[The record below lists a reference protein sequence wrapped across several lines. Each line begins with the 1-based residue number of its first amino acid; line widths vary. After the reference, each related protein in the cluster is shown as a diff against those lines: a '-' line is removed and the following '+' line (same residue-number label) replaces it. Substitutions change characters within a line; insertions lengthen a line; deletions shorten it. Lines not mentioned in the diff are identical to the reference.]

1 MGAVELPPKHRQ
13 SLADIGIGVVT
24 KEAGSAIAKWLPAPT
39 ELDKLAELAK
49 LLLAPEET
57 LAPKFLGILAEVIA
71 RHAGKPDFA
80 AKWIGVL
87 VEQAVRPL
95 FEPEGVRG
103 ALLACLEDFTAI
115 SDLGNGQMT
124 SAVVNVA
131 LDRLSDELKKRMEQQ
146 ARVLR
151 PATTQ
156 HDHRTLPRLFT
167 FTGGQAIK
175 TVQLAET
182 SQHRVFKFA
191 RFLHAAQPP
200 GHIVERVPGRGGG
213 QEQGG
218 QEVLGGGAP
227 QVSAVLVGDGEDEVP
242 GEPVRV
248 LDSRQP
254 GQGVPPP
261 ALRLPGDQ
269 LRVEQPHLPARVGRA
284 E

>member
-1 MGAVELPPKHRQ
+1 MDPRLPRGGETAGDLFPAASSGNDRKWPDSHWESLRELPEKVRGAKSLSDLSAVYTKVRIRFNAPHSEQAAVICVEAYNVVTSEWELVELPPKHRQ

-57 LAPKFLGILAEVIA
+57 LAPKFLGILAEVVA
-71 RHAGKPDFA
+71 QDAGMPDFA

-95 FEPEGVRG
+95 FEPEGARG

-146 ARVLR
+146 AGGVASGDH
-151 PATTQ
+151 AT
-156 HDHRTLPRLFT
+156 
-167 FTGGQAIK
+167 
-175 TVQLAET
+175 
-182 SQHRVFKFA
+182 
-191 RFLHAAQPP
+191 
-200 GHIVERVPGRGGG
+200 
-213 QEQGG
+213 
-218 QEVLGGGAP
+218 
-227 QVSAVLVGDGEDEVP
+227 
-242 GEPVRV
+242 
-248 LDSRQP
+248 
-254 GQGVPPP
+254 
-261 ALRLPGDQ
+261 
-269 LRVEQPHLPARVGRA
+269 
-284 E
+284 